1 MERDWILLQ
10 LEYRRILDLQQT
22 KNFDHNNALS
32 DFVESQIYSKQ
43 KMHYEDY
50 LAFLRAGFFYANIGY
65 IIAPAA
71 MSNRSCFRA
80 LLKNRSITC
89 LHRNVMN
96 Y

>member
-1 MERDWILLQ
+1 MHTFFVIIVCTFYCSIITLVSFFNG
-10 LEYRRILDLQQT
+10 II
-22 KNFDHNNALS
+22 LS

-71 MSNRSCFRA
+71 IIS
-80 LLKNRSITC
+80 LILSI
-89 LHRNVMN
+89 
-96 Y
+96 YSIKKI